1 MSKKQESRAGFGREV
16 RKQMLDLGLT
26 QREVAA
32 RVPMRYQYLNNMLLG
47 NKSGDKYWGRV
58 LEVLDEARHGN

>member
-32 RVPMRYQYLNNMLLG
+32 RVPMRYQYLNKMLLG
-47 NKSGDKYWGRV
+47 NKSGDKYWSRV
-58 LEVLDEARHGN
+58 LEVLDEARHDS

>member
-32 RVPMRYQYLNNMLLG
+32 RVPMRYQYLNKNAAG
-47 NKSGDKYWGRV
+47 EQVWR
-58 LEVLDEARHGN
+58 